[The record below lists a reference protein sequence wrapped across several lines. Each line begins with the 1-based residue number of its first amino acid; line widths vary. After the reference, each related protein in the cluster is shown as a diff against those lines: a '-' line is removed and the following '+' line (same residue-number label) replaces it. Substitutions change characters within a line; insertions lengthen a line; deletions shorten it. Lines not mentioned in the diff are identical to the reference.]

1 MPLCRLSSSL
11 HNRRI
16 VQIKPDDLPVVDN
29 KSMPVVYPVPSK
41 IVCLLMDAWHEGLDN
56 RGHCSGDAASRRWD
70 EVCVNGLVCRVPSA
84 MIGGKIRLC
93 PSAISE
99 LPERAGVHDGFA
111 CKSSIV
117 RSRC

>member
-41 IVCLLMDAWHEGLDN
+41 IVCLLMDAWHEGSDN
-56 RGHCSGDAASRRWD
+56 RRHCSGDAASRRWD
-70 EVCVNGLVCRVPSA
+70 KVCEWPRVPCSQCHDWRED
-84 MIGGKIRLC
+84 KIV
-93 PSAISE
+93 PISHQ
-99 LPERAGVHDGFA
+99 RAA
-111 CKSSIV
+111 
-117 RSRC
+117 